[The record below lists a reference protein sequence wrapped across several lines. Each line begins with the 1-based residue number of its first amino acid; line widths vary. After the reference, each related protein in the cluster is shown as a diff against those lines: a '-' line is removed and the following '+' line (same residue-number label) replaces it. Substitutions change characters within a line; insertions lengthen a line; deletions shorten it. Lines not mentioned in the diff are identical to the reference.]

1 MAITLDIIREDLS
14 FLYTAKMQWDES
26 WGLEDL
32 IANHRFED
40 VLGNAISY
48 EKRNAYWLPDWTSA
62 MIFRSYHASIGAS
75 CQILLDNAEGI
86 DPYVVLTHEEF

>member
-14 FLYTAKMQWDES
+14 FLYVAKMGWDDGWIDHEQ
-26 WGLEDL
+26 G
-32 IANHRFED
+32 NRFED
-40 VLGNAISY
+40 VLGNAIDYSY
-48 EKRNAYWLPDWTSA
+48 RHAYWLPDWTSA